1 MRRLNFIKM
10 DSVLDGIS
18 GETTIHYFRDGLLTK
33 YADILIS
40 KNIRTDEAI
49 FLPGIRLIVT
59 LLGKTELRFSDK
71 MFCLTAE
78 KYPAAGLLSISKEI
92 SGSKYFSGKKQQEL
106 VIFLEEDWLKSS
118 GFNQCMDYA
127 FLQKIQKSNLE
138 FIPLFA
144 NKKILTLVNS
154 LIRSEQ
160 HSPTLSHMQKESDCL
175 ALVVELLSQL
185 REFNQVLSPE
195 QKRAYQLT
203 QLLLSGEAD
212 DWTLAEIAK
221 YMHTNVTSLQTDF
234 KQVHNISIMKYLRQ
248 IKLERA
254 YKALLQGVS
263 VNKAA
268 EIAGYTNPDN
278 FSTAFRR
285 YFSIA
290 PSSVK
295 KINYSG

>member
-1 MRRLNFIKM
+1 M

-106 VIFLEEDWLKSS
+106 VIFLEEEWLKSS

-138 FIPLFA
+138 FIPAFRVGYLRDDATDGRTFVSPIDSA
-144 NKKILTLVNS
+144 IPYFRKSLKAVSELDLSITLHTFPQKIQ
-154 LIRSEQ
+154 Q
-160 HSPTLSHMQKESDCL
+160 HDFC
-175 ALVVELLSQL
+175 VV
-185 REFNQVLSPE
+185 R
-195 QKRAYQLT
+195 
-203 QLLLSGEAD
+203 QLLQRVFAHPPPPHHRSSA
-212 DWTLAEIAK
+212 TIP
-221 YMHTNVTSLQTDF
+221 HCQC
-234 KQVHNISIMKYLRQ
+234 
-248 IKLERA
+248 
-254 YKALLQGVS
+254 
-263 VNKAA
+263 
-268 EIAGYTNPDN
+268 P
-278 FSTAFRR
+278 AFRT
-285 YFSIA
+285 FEPA
-290 PSSVK
+290 D
-295 KINYSG
+295 